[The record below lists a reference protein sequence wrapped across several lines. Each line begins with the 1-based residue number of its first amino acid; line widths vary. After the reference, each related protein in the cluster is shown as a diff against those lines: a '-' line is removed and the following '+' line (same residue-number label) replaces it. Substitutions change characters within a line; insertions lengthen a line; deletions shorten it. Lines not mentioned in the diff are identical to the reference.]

1 MNVSL
6 PQMDDLLIL
15 PAFAAPCLSPTAYVV
30 KYFGE
35 NVKIQSICTVQ
46 NQNEMMSPKRW
57 LFIHRQQ
64 TMTNAGKS

>member
-46 NQNEMMSPKRW
+46 NQNPE
-57 LFIHRQQ
+57 
-64 TMTNAGKS
+64 